1 MNQTPKDNEPTMLRL
16 ITDRDGPLSGR
27 ASLYSDDRELAS
39 AEAHAMTNHVR
50 FGVSLDADDSSIH
63 FSAAAGPYLSLKIPI
78 PDRLRARLADV
89 FLRGIPHREYDDV
102 DVFEVSLHH
111 GGIWWSIGH
120 TTDAWSST
128 TPRWR
133 SGSWNVVDALLGKEA
148 HDRKVLSEHEVDVP
162 MPERSYRWK
171 VTLLEKTI
179 GRPRWPGSETV
190 YSFEAEAREGQSIPF
205 PGKGENS
212 WDCEDDA
219 FYSISGEGRTVAD
232 AVTKVVGAVLRDRL
246 RYGGS
251 ITMPRSTT
259 PTCKTA

>member
-1 MNQTPKDNEPTMLRL
+1 MLRL

-63 FSAAAGPYLSLKIPI
+63 LSAAAGPYLSIKIPI

-111 GGIWWSIGH
+111 GGIWWSVGH

-133 SGSWNVVDALLGKEA
+133 SGSWNAVDAFLGKEA
-148 HDRKVLSEHEVDVP
+148 HDRKVLSEHEVDVS
-162 MPERSYRWK
+162 MPEGTYRWNVSLVEQTVK
-171 VTLLEKTI
+171 
-179 GRPRWPGSETV
+179 RSRWPWPKTYRTV
-190 YSFEAEAREGQSIPF
+190 DAKALDGQQIPV
-205 PGKGENS
+205 PGKGES
-212 WDCEDDA
+212 AHDCDDDA
-219 FYSISGEGRTVAD
+219 LYAVSGEGRSVAEGI
-232 AVTKVVGAVLRDRL
+232 AKIVGSVMRSRL
-246 RYGGS
+246 KYGGS
-251 ITMPRSTT
+251 TEMPRAKAS
-259 PTCKTA
+259 TCKTA